1 MEFKKELEDL
11 RERIERLEKMAHPR
25 RKFVV
30 CEECKQQ
37 IKELIDGN
45 DTK

>member
-1 MEFKKELEDL
+1 MEFKKELEGL
-11 RERIERLEKMAHPR
+11 RERIRALEKMAHPR

>member
-1 MEFKKELEDL
+1 MEFKKELEAL
-11 RERIERLEKMAHPR
+11 SERIKTLEEMAHPK

-30 CEECKQQ
+30 CEACKQQ